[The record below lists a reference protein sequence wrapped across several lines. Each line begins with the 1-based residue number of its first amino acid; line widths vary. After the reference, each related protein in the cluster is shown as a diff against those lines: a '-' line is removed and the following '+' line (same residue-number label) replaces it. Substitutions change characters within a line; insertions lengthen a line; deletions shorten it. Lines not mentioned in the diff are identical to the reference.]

1 MKIEEVLN
9 ADCIYLNKD
18 LHNKSEVF
26 EFLSTSLYKAGFI
39 SNKDAFLEKVY
50 YREKLSITGLVEGI
64 AIPHGVSN
72 TVKTP
77 SVAFVRTNEEI
88 EWESIDGKKVRYIFM
103 LAIPENSKDD
113 IHIKMISELARS
125 LIDEKTIE
133 KLKCVKTAEELLS
146 LLKKGG
152 KK

>member
-9 ADCIYLNKD
+9 ANCIHLNED
-18 LHNKSEVF
+18 LHNKSEVL
-26 EFLSTSLYKAGFI
+26 ELLSTSLYKAGVV
-39 SNKDAFLEKVY
+39 SNKEEFLEKVY
-50 YREKLSITGLVEGI
+50 YRETLSITGLVEGI
-64 AIPHGVSN
+64 AIPHGVSK
-72 TVKTP
+72 TVKIP
-77 SVAFVRTNEEI
+77 SIAFVRTNEEI

-103 LAIPENSKDD
+103 LAIPENSRDG
-113 IHIKMISELARS
+113 IHIKMISEIARS

-152 KK
+152 TE